1 MMLRQFY
8 DKIILTYPKT
18 ILLLLL
24 LCIAALGYQARYLEI
39 DASAETLL
47 LEDDKDLAFTRKV
60 NQRYGNQDFLVLT
73 FTPKAELLADSTLN
87 TLKELSNDLLV
98 LDRVESVLTILNVP
112 LLESPPKPVK
122 ELLEDVPT
130 LSSPGIDKE
139 LARKEFL
146 NSPIYSDNLVSPDF
160 KTTALLVNLH
170 DDPLYRELL
179 QQRNH
184 LRSKEKD
191 GTISVIEQKE
201 LEEVLIKFKKHRDK
215 MRIVENKNIS
225 KVRAIAKKYQSE
237 AKIFLGGASM
247 VADDLVTFIR
257 SDLKVFGSAVLAFLV
272 VTLWIIFRQLR
283 WILLPVITCSFS
295 VLTTSGFLGLFGWEV
310 TVISSNFI
318 SIQLIIT
325 MAITI
330 HLIVRYRE
338 MARLNPDIDQRQLIL
353 DSTMFMA
360 RPCTF
365 AVLTTVVGFGSL
377 VLSGIL
383 PVMNFGWMMS
393 AGIGVSLFLTFLIFP
408 VLLMQMPKIM
418 PNTSFESRFA
428 LTKIF
433 ADITERHGRTIL
445 VISICALI
453 ISVIG
458 ATRLNVE
465 NSFIDYFQED
475 TEIYQGMKVIDQQL
489 GGTTP
494 LDLIVQ
500 LEKSDPETPQQQEAE
515 STDVEEL
522 EDEEEFDSFEEEFE
536 ESAGEAQYWFT
547 AEKMEQIEEIHDY
560 LDGLDQTGKVLSLGT
575 MLKVGKTLNSGEP
588 LDNFLLALIYN
599 ELPEEFRKIVLDP
612 YVSVEHNEARFYV
625 RIRDSEPDLRRN
637 ELLTK
642 IKQELP
648 SKLGIPEEK
657 GQLASLLV
665 LYNNMLQS
673 LFRSQILTLGAVI
686 LSFLIMFMF
695 LFRSLTIALIAI
707 FPNILSIGV
716 VLGFM
721 GWMGIPLDMMTITIA
736 AISVGIAVD
745 NTIHYIHRFRHEF
758 KSDNNYLASMHR
770 SHESIGYAMY
780 YTSITIIIGFSILVF
795 SKFIPS
801 IYFGLL
807 TGLAMLIA
815 LLAALTLLPQLLIII
830 KPFGAE
836 KQ

>member
-1 MMLRQFY
+1 
-8 DKIILTYPKT
+8 
-18 ILLLLL
+18 
-24 LCIAALGYQARYLEI
+24 
-39 DASAETLL
+39 
-47 LEDDKDLAFTRKV
+47 
-60 NQRYGNQDFLVLT
+60 
-73 FTPKAELLADSTLN
+73 
-87 TLKELSNDLLV
+87 
-98 LDRVESVLTILNVP
+98 
-112 LLESPPKPVK
+112 
-122 ELLEDVPT
+122 
-130 LSSPGIDKE
+130 
-139 LARKEFL
+139 
-146 NSPIYSDNLVSPDF
+146 
-160 KTTALLVNLH
+160 
-170 DDPLYRELL
+170 
-179 QQRNH
+179 
-184 LRSKEKD
+184 
-191 GTISVIEQKE
+191 
-201 LEEVLIKFKKHRDK
+201 
-215 MRIVENKNIS
+215 
-225 KVRAIAKKYQSE
+225 
-237 AKIFLGGASM
+237 
-247 VADDLVTFIR
+247 
-257 SDLKVFGSAVLAFLV
+257 
-272 VTLWIIFRQLR
+272 
-283 WILLPVITCSFS
+283 
-295 VLTTSGFLGLFGWEV
+295 
-310 TVISSNFI
+310 
-318 SIQLIIT
+318 
-325 MAITI
+325 
-330 HLIVRYRE
+330 

-599 ELPEEFRKIVLDP
+599 ELPEEFRKI
-612 YVSVEHNEARFYV
+612 S
-625 RIRDSEPDLRRN
+625 
-637 ELLTK
+637 
-642 IKQELP
+642 
-648 SKLGIPEEK
+648 
-657 GQLASLLV
+657 
-665 LYNNMLQS
+665 
-673 LFRSQILTLGAVI
+673 
-686 LSFLIMFMF
+686 
-695 LFRSLTIALIAI
+695 
-707 FPNILSIGV
+707 
-716 VLGFM
+716 
-721 GWMGIPLDMMTITIA
+721 
-736 AISVGIAVD
+736 
-745 NTIHYIHRFRHEF
+745 
-758 KSDNNYLASMHR
+758 
-770 SHESIGYAMY
+770 
-780 YTSITIIIGFSILVF
+780 
-795 SKFIPS
+795 
-801 IYFGLL
+801 
-807 TGLAMLIA
+807 
-815 LLAALTLLPQLLIII
+815 
-830 KPFGAE
+830 
-836 KQ
+836 